1 MTIESLLGDLTACAP
16 EFEPFE
22 PYVSGLTQ
30 ASVPMLIADPF
41 LDAAIRVYFGDL
53 KGAHDR
59 LQPMEGQPLADYL
72 HGIIHRREGDFWNA
86 NYWFRRAGSVG
97 RQIGIDS
104 EALTQDV
111 ATNPR
116 ISPELRDA
124 LLNEWSKLIE
134 LHLQD

>member
-1 MTIESLLGDLTACAP
+1 MTIESLLGDLRACAP

-30 ASVPMLIADPF
+30 ASVPMLVADPF
-41 LDAAIRVYFGDL
+41 LDAAIRFYFGDL
-53 KGAHDR
+53 KEAHDR

-72 HGIIHRREGDFWNA
+72 HGMIHRREGDYWNA
-86 NYWFRRAGSVG
+86 NYWFRRADSIG
-97 RQIGIDS
+97 RIMGVDS
-104 EALTQDV
+104 QSLTHQVEA
-111 ATNPR
+111 NPR